1 MSGHR
6 TEEPRDGYRRCVG
19 LFLLNGAGEV
29 FVGRRIDAPKRG
41 WQMPQGGID
50 RGETPLGAA
59 LREMEEEI
67 GTRRAELLAESAFWR
82 SYDLPAELAGRM
94 WGGAYR
100 GQTQKW
106 FALRFTGAE
115 PDIRL
120 DTPHAEF
127 DAWRWVA
134 PDALVDLIVPFKRD
148 VYVDVVEEFR
158 PLWTGPGA

>member
-1 MSGHR
+1 MQKRALFSGSAL
-6 TEEPRDGYRRCVG
+6 PY
-19 LFLLNGAGEV
+19 LLVLPQMAVLLVFFFWPAGQAV
-29 FVGRRIDAPKRG
+29 FQSMTIS
-41 WQMPQGGID
+41 
-50 RGETPLGAA
+50 
-59 LREMEEEI
+59 
-67 GTRRAELLAESAFWR
+67 ELLAESAFWR